1 MIEFKIIEGKNYII
15 IEVVLTY
22 IPEYCT
28 YCGYINEYNND
39 TIKCDFKKI
48 VIILLFHKLILL
60 IKTRY
65 FQKY

>member
-28 YCGYINEYNND
+28 YCGYIN
-39 TIKCDFKKI
+39 
-48 VIILLFHKLILL
+48 
-60 IKTRY
+60 
-65 FQKY
+65 